1 MNVAYSN
8 HDLKLYLNDAV
19 AVSKD
24 HPVVISKYIQDAK
37 VREEEEGM
45 QLYTVHVY
53 WKTIS
58 NCEFLKF
65 LLFFSSS
72 SSSLFSSFSSSLSQE
87 IDVDSVACDGD
98 IVAMAIS
105 EHVENAGKTQTQDTY
120 MYILYILYMY
130 VSHCLSLP
138 V

>member
-53 WKTIS
+53 WKTFS
-58 NCEFLKF
+58 NCEFF
-65 LLFFSSS
+65 
-72 SSSLFSSFSSSLSQE
+72 
-87 IDVDSVACDGD
+87 
-98 IVAMAIS
+98 
-105 EHVENAGKTQTQDTY
+105 
-120 MYILYILYMY
+120 
-130 VSHCLSLP
+130 
-138 V
+138 

>member
-37 VREEEEGM
+37 VREGGREEEGM

-53 WKTIS
+53 WKIFS
-58 NCEFLKF
+58 NCEFF
-65 LLFFSSS
+65 
-72 SSSLFSSFSSSLSQE
+72 
-87 IDVDSVACDGD
+87 
-98 IVAMAIS
+98 
-105 EHVENAGKTQTQDTY
+105 
-120 MYILYILYMY
+120 
-130 VSHCLSLP
+130 
-138 V
+138 

>member
-72 SSSLFSSFSSSLSQE
+72 SSSLFSSSSSSLS
-87 IDVDSVACDGD
+87 
-98 IVAMAIS
+98 
-105 EHVENAGKTQTQDTY
+105 
-120 MYILYILYMY
+120 
-130 VSHCLSLP
+130 
-138 V
+138 